1 MNYKKLLLVLLFSF
15 ALFIRLYN
23 YENRFTFGPEQARS
37 LVVSGNYIKDKLS
50 FLGQEQ
56 FRVTSQ
62 GHKLFSGA
70 LFSYSL
76 VPLQLLF
83 NFDPVPISIFFIIL
97 NVATGAL
104 LFFLV
109 QKAFGFKT
117 AFFSATLFLFSA
129 HMINHSMFIWILN
142 YYPAIGLLA
151 AYFIYLFHKK
161 EKSSLALLLGVVS
174 GVGFNFH
181 YLFLP
186 FAMGIFVYLAVR
198 SKKKVKSLALFL
210 LGALIGNF
218 TMIAFDVR
226 HDFYHLRTL
235 LEYSRDVFTGVGEKN
250 ASLFHLLNIW
260 PLLAVIGGIALGR
273 LFKKNRALALSVLA
287 IYIFLNLFSNLVDLS
302 KPVGMLEGLSYKD
315 ILAASDMIAED
326 ATYGSF
332 NVSSLLDFDKR
343 GYVLRYPLE
352 FLYDRHPLGI
362 EDYPVSDKLYV
373 LAETNYNFDES
384 GVWEVRIFDPFT
396 VIKLGDVGQGYE
408 VLRLDRTN

>member
-1 MNYKKLLLVLLFSF
+1 MNYKKFLLILLFSF

-37 LVVSGNYIKDKLS
+37 LVVSGNYIKNKPS
-50 FLGQEQ
+50 FLGLEYS
-56 FRVTSQ
+56 RVTSQ
-62 GHKLFSGA
+62 GHKLFTGA
-70 LFSYSL
+70 LFGYSL

-83 NFDPVPISIFFIIL
+83 NFDPVPISIFFVIL

-109 QKAFGFKT
+109 QKAIGFKT

-129 HMINHSMFIWILN
+129 HMVKYSMFIWILN
-142 YYPAIGLLA
+142 YYPAIGLLT

-161 EKSSLALLLGVVS
+161 EKSSLALLLGVAS

-186 FAMGIFVYLAVR
+186 FAVGTFVYLAVR
-198 SKKKVKSLALFL
+198 SEKKVKSLALFL
-210 LGALIGNF
+210 LGVLIGNF
-218 TMIAFDVR
+218 TMVVFDMR
-226 HDFYHLRTL
+226 HDFYYLRTL

-260 PLLAVIGGIALGR
+260 PLLAVAGGIALSR
-273 LFKKNRALALSVLA
+273 LFKKSRALALSVLT
-287 IYIFLNLFSNLVDLS
+287 IYIFLNLSSDLIDFS
-302 KPVGMLEGLSYKD
+302 KPAGMPEGLFYRD

-352 FLYDRHPLGI
+352 FLYDRHPMGV
-362 EDYPVSDKLYV
+362 EDYPVSDSLYV
-373 LAETNYNFDES
+373 LAEINYNFDES
-384 GVWEVRIFDPFT
+384 GVWEVRTFDPFT
-396 VIKLGDVGQGYE
+396 VVKLGDVGQGYE

>member
-1 MNYKKLLLVLLFSF
+1 MNYKKLFLVLLFSF

-23 YENRFTFGPEQARS
+23 YENRFTFGSEQARS
-37 LVVSGNYIKDKLS
+37 LVVSGNYIKDKPS

-83 NFDPVPISIFFIIL
+83 NFDPVPISIFFVIL

-117 AFFSATLFLFSA
+117 AFFSTTLFLFSA

-186 FAMGIFVYLAVR
+186 FAVGIFVYLAVR

-226 HDFYHLRTL
+226 HDFYHLRIL
-235 LEYSRDVFTGVGEKN
+235 LEYSHDVFTGIGEKN

-260 PLLAVIGGIALGR
+260 PLLAVVGGIALGR
-273 LFKKNRALALSVLA
+273 LFKKSRVLALSVLV
-287 IYIFLNLFSNLVDLS
+287 IYIFLNLFSNLVDFS
-302 KPVGMLEGLSYKD
+302 KPVGMPKGLFYRD

-343 GYVLRYPLE
+343 GYVLRYPLK
-352 FLYDRHPLGI
+352 FLYDSHPMGV

-408 VLRLDRTN
+408 VLRLDRVN

>member
-37 LVVSGNYIKDKLS
+37 LVVSGNYIKDKPS

-70 LFSYSL
+70 LFNYSL

-83 NFDPVPISIFFIIL
+83 NFDPVPISIFFVIL

-117 AFFSATLFLFSA
+117 AFFSTTLFLFSA
-129 HMINHSMFIWILN
+129 HMIYYSMFTWILN
-142 YYPAIGLLA
+142 YYPAIGLLT

-161 EKSSLALLLGVVS
+161 EKSSLALLLGVAS
-174 GVGFNFH
+174 GVGFNFY

-186 FAMGIFVYLAVR
+186 FAVGIFIYLAVR
-198 SKKKVKSLALFL
+198 SKKKVKSLVLFL

-218 TMIAFDVR
+218 TIIAFDVR

-235 LEYSRDVFTGVGEKN
+235 LEYSYDVFTGVGEKSI
-250 ASLFHLLNIW
+250 ALFRLLNIW
-260 PLLAVIGGIALGR
+260 PLLAAVGGIALGR
-273 LFKKNRALALSVLA
+273 LFKKSRVLALSVLA
-287 IYIFLNLFSNLVDLS
+287 IYIFLNLFSGLVDFS
-302 KPVGMLEGLSYKD
+302 KPVGMPEGLFYKD

-332 NVSSLLDFDKR
+332 NVSSLLDFDTR

-352 FLYDRHPLGI
+352 FLYDRHPLGV

-384 GVWEVRIFDPFT
+384 GAWEVRIFDPFT

-408 VLRLDRTN
+408 VLRLDRVN